1 MNYIALEKNI
11 KKYRHIAGLRQED
24 LAELCDCSTSHIGQI
39 EHARTVPSLDMTM
52 RIANAL
58 SVTIDQ
64 LAAESYTHPE
74 QIYLKEIAERIEKYS
89 TAKKI
94 TICESLSSYLDSLEK
109 FEKLK

>member
-1 MNYIALEKNI
+1 MNYIALGKNI

-39 EHARTVPSLDMTM
+39 EHARTVPSIDMTM

-94 TICESLSSYLDSLEK
+94 TICEYLTSYLDSL
-109 FEKLK
+109 

>member
-1 MNYIALEKNI
+1 MNYIALGKNI

-74 QIYLKEIAERIEKYS
+74 QIYLR
-89 TAKKI
+89 
-94 TICESLSSYLDSLEK
+94 ESLKISSQH
-109 FEKLK
+109 

>member
-1 MNYIALEKNI
+1 MNYIALGKNI

-94 TICESLSSYLDSLEK
+94 TICESLSRFYSQNRK
-109 FEKLK
+109 NVI

>member
-1 MNYIALEKNI
+1 MNYKALGKNI

-94 TICESLSSYLDSLEK
+94 TICECLSSYLDSLEK